1 MVKLACH
8 ARLNPHPLSRSLP
21 EAKNS
26 CQPVT
31 IKNRDKIHEKV
42 GFLGHHKKIYANDQN
57 TKFGDKIALF
67 WTFKLLRKVGT
78 QSRKIGTVGNL
89 A

>member
-1 MVKLACH
+1 MYSVVKRKYLACH
-8 ARLNPHPLSRSLP
+8 ARLNPHTLSRSLP

-42 GFLGHHKKIYANDQN
+42 GFLVKNRDIVKKSM
-57 TKFGDKIALF
+57 
-67 WTFKLLRKVGT
+67 LRD
-78 QSRKIGTVGNL
+78 
-89 A
+89 